1 MKIKELVYS
10 GEYGWETV
18 PDWGAFL
25 LSLGA
30 FAATYPKTNTRL
42 VVGAALPTRAY
53 AAAFVGTG
61 VVYHRIVSA
70 GPRLPA
76 DSYFQQLCE
85 LEPNTPVK
93 LFCGNK
99 TSEGKFVGCIEKL
112 GHMGVEV
119 QLTNKSGGRAS
130 QWIPAKDC
138 LRIEVLDGQGNE
150 LREKLKWKNVKDVS
164 PFARRLLGDEN
175 VQEFNTRSRLECLL
189 VGRLNLLH
197 EEITGMNFACAPPL
211 EEEQG
216 VLQDVLRVRKFLG
229 VGQAFRSEAVAAG
242 GQDAAEEAGELK
254 PHVTVFDGSTGFAK
268 WRDYCRDSHWVVLLD
283 RTEPG
288 FEGAAAL
295 LNAEYS
301 NRVGEEK
308 LEELPEVPAGLEVVA
323 FTEACR

>member
-1 MKIKELVYS
+1 MS
-10 GEYGWETV
+10 EYGWNSV
-18 PDWGAFL
+18 PEWGVFL

-30 FAATYPKTNTRL
+30 FAASYPKTNTRL

-61 VVYHRIVSA
+61 VVCERTVSS
-70 GPRLPA
+70 GPRLAA
-76 DSYFQQLCE
+76 DIHFRQLCA
-85 LEPNTPVK
+85 LKDRTPVT
-93 LFCGNK
+93 LMCGK
-99 TSEGKFVGCIEKL
+99 KKSKGVLVGCREL
-112 GHMGVEV
+112 HRQMWLEV
-119 QLTNKSGGRAS
+119 QLTSKTAGGAT
-130 QWIPAKDC
+130 QLVQAKDC
-138 LRIEVLDGQGNE
+138 LRIEVVDGEGDGLQE
-150 LREKLKWKNVKDVS
+150 RLKWKEVKDVS

-175 VQEFNTRSRLECLL
+175 VHEFNTRSRLDCLL
-189 VGRLNLLH
+189 VGRLNLLQ
-197 EEITGMNFACAPPL
+197 EEITGVNFACAPPL

-229 VGQAFRSEAVAAG
+229 AGHAFRSEAVAAG
-242 GQDAAEEAGELK
+242 SQDAAEETGELK
-254 PHVTVFDGSTGFAK
+254 PHVTVFDGSTGFSK

-295 LNAEYS
+295 LNAEYG